1 MRACVRARGKEG
13 WEEGGRGNL
22 TKMQHRLLGCIHDP
36 HSIPG
41 ATHPPVRESEACN
54 NSSAERFLPRF
65 RRDRGLTPYE
75 ADGRR
80 LINARILSDMPSM
93 FRHVLSLR
101 DDGTC
106 WMSANEPRYWDK
118 VA

>member
-1 MRACVRARGKEG
+1 MRACVRARGKEE

-80 LINARILSDMPSM
+80 LINARILSDMRSM
-93 FRHVLSLR
+93 LR
-101 DDGTC
+101 SFA
-106 WMSANEPRYWDK
+106 MSYRFATMAR
-118 VA
+118 VG